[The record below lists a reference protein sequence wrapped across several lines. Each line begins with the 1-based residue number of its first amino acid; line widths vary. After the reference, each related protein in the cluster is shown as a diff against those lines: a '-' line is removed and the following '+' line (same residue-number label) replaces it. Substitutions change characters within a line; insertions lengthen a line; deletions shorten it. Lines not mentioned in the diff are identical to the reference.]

1 MRLSELNPD
10 RLSKEQITSFMFDET
25 RDNGNCGDCIL
36 VFGAKTIHRVEKA
49 AKLYHDKRAPSI
61 LVTGSAARWGLNETP
76 EAIWMKDHLTKLG
89 VPEKD
94 ILIELE
100 ASNTTENVIASMMVL
115 QQKYGLHTIKRLLIV
130 SSPFHMK
137 RCLLT
142 LRTYM
147 PDWIT
152 YTYCSDDRKV
162 GQRDNWWTDSTEKAR
177 VIKEVHSIS
186 KYAGLGIIEDVDI
199 PSL

>member
-10 RLSKEQITSFMFDET
+10 RLSKEQITSFMFDDT
-25 RDNGNCGDCIL
+25 YDDGNNGDSIL

-61 LVTGSAARWGLNETP
+61 LVTGSAARWGVNEAP
-76 EAIWMKDHLTKLG
+76 EAIWMKEHLTKLG
-89 VPEKD
+89 VPDED

-100 ASNTTENVIASMMVL
+100 AANTTENVIASMMVL
-115 QQKYGLHTIKRLLIV
+115 QQTYGLHIMKRLLIV

-147 PDWIT
+147 PDWIS
-152 YTYCSDDRKV
+152 YTFCSDDRTV
-162 GQRDNWWTDSTEKAR
+162 GQRDNWWTDSTERAR

-186 KYAGLGIIEDVDI
+186 KYAGLGIIKDADV
-199 PSL
+199 PLP

>member
-10 RLSKEQITSFMFDET
+10 RLSKEQLTAFMFDDT
-25 RDNGNCGDCIL
+25 CDDGNSGDCIL

-61 LVTGSAARWGLNETP
+61 LVTGSAARWGVNETP
-76 EAIWMKDHLTKLG
+76 EAIWMKEHLTKLG
-89 VPEKD
+89 VPDED
-94 ILIELE
+94 ILVELE
-100 ASNTTENVIASMMVL
+100 AANTTENVIASMMVL
-115 QQKYGLHTIKRLLIV
+115 QQTYGLHMMKRLLIV

-152 YTYCSDDRKV
+152 YTFCSDDRKV
-162 GQRDNWWTDSTEKAR
+162 GQRGNWWTDSTEKAR
-177 VIKEVHSIS
+177 VMKEVHSIS
-186 KYAGLGIIEDVDI
+186 KYAGLGIIKDVDV
-199 PSL
+199 PLL